1 MRGCRGRASQHS
13 RISPKGGQGVVHFG
27 QGAAETGTCT
37 RDAVLTMKKKK
48 NLGVCICEIK
58 MGGGGRRPRRLM
70 DVVSGTSLGKEKK
83 TDKRERYELR
93 SLL

>member
-48 NLGVCICEIK
+48 KKLGSVY
-58 MGGGGRRPRRLM
+58 M
-70 DVVSGTSLGKEKK
+70 
-83 TDKRERYELR
+83 
-93 SLL
+93 